1 MREKANEGTMIR
13 KERLKD
19 GVGFV
24 DMRQL
29 MTLEEFA
36 GTGRL
41 FNVMTLKPGHSVGDH
56 LHEGD
61 WEAYY
66 FLSGSGHYD
75 DNGTIYQTEPGDFF
89 LCKDGERH
97 YLLNNGKEDLVFLA
111 LIVYSK
117 SNQ

>member
-1 MREKANEGTMIR
+1 MRVSANEGLVTR

-19 GVGFV
+19 GVGYV

-29 MTLEEFA
+29 MSVEDFN

-41 FNVMTLKPGHSVGDH
+41 FHLMTLKPGHSVGDH
-56 LHEGD
+56 IHEGD

-66 FLSGSGHYD
+66 FISGSGEYD

-97 YLLNNGKEDLVFLA
+97 YLLNNREEDLVFLA
-111 LIVYSK
+111 VIVYSQSK
-117 SNQ
+117 